1 MGRLDIRRF
10 YEEFERREIMIN
22 PCIKCIERDRCEG
35 MQQPCRPGKAYQRLK
50 AGCKRVAEHM
60 KQVNK
65 RAKQEV

>member
-22 PCIKCIERDRCEG
+22 PCTKCIKKDRCEG
-35 MQQPCRPGKAYQRLK
+35 MQQPCQQGEAYQRRK
-50 AGCKRVAEHM
+50 AGCKRVAEHT

-65 RAKQEV
+65 RKK